1 MKIIKLPNVT
11 GYLLTGILIGP
22 FVLGLAFNGGNFAP
36 TGPIYEFIHTNLAW
50 ISEIAL
56 GFIAFT
62 IGSSFKLS
70 ALKAVG
76 KKVIVITVLEALGAS
91 LFITVALIGCHFIFP
106 SFLTFD
112 MALTLGAIAA
122 ATAPA
127 ATLMVIKQYNA
138 RGPLVQTLL
147 PVVAL
152 DDAAALILFAILFS
166 AAKTMATGS
175 SFDVYNGLV
184 KPIIEILVSLGFG
197 AVSGLLISLGCKLFK
212 SRANRTIL
220 AMFAI
225 FLCVGLYHLFEL
237 PELGGFELSSLLMCM
252 MSGAIFIN
260 LRGDALK
267 TFDRIDKF
275 TPPVFMLFFV
285 ISGANLDLTVFA
297 SSNAFYIIITA
308 LIYCVI
314 RALGKWV
321 GAYSG
326 ARITRAEP
334 VVQKYLGFALIPQ
347 AGVAIGLAT
356 TAGKVL
362 TAAGSISGTYILAIV
377 LTTTMIYEI
386 IGPAITKMALQKA
399 GEIRVESTPVNA

>member
-1 MKIIKLPNVT
+1 MKAIKLPNVT
-11 GYLLTGILIGP
+11 GYLLTGILVGP
-22 FVLGLAFNGGNFAP
+22 FVLGLAFNGGQFSP
-36 TGPIYEFIHTNLAW
+36 VGPVYEFIHANLAW

-76 KKVIVITVLEALGAS
+76 SRVIVITVFEALGAS
-91 LFITVALIGCHFIFP
+91 LFVSLALIGFHFVFP
-106 SFLTFD
+106 SFLTLD

-127 ATLMVIKQYNA
+127 ATLMVIKQYHA
-138 RGPLVQTLL
+138 HGPLVQNLL

-152 DDAAALILFAILFS
+152 DDAAALIVFAILFS
-166 AAKTMATGS
+166 AAKTMATGAA
-175 SFDVYNGLV
+175 FDAYTGLI
-184 KPIIEILVSLGFG
+184 KPMLEIIMSLAIGALV
-197 AVSGLLISLGCKLFK
+197 GLIISLGCKIFK
-212 SRANRTIL
+212 SRANRTIM

-225 FLCVGLYHLFEL
+225 FLCVGIYHLFEE
-237 PELGGFELSSLLMCM
+237 PFMGSFELSSLLMCM
-252 MSGAIFIN
+252 MVGGVFVN

-297 SSNAFYIIITA
+297 SSNAMWIIITA

-326 ARITRAEP
+326 ARLTRAEP

-356 TAGKVL
+356 TASKIL
-362 TAAGSISGTYILAIV
+362 TDAGSISGSYILAIV

-399 GEIRVESTPVNA
+399 GEITVEPTTQNA